1 MEKTEMPSKLMKYT
15 MNKTINDEVTNN
27 KYLFLNKI
35 ATTNVVTSRRT
46 EIIRSENTVI
56 NNRQKIEAY
65 DNTS

>member
-1 MEKTEMPSKLMKYT
+1 